1 MTLREAM
8 PVIRGVARWWADF
21 KVSGPPLPAGPV
33 VVAANH
39 LSHVD
44 PVVVTMAVERPVRF
58 LALDELFGHHTAFDT
73 LLLWLGSIPLTRTG
87 IPLSAMRTA
96 LVELAAGGAVAMFPE
111 GRRVAAWGDEWPRRG
126 AAWLSVRSGAPL
138 VPVAITGSGGVM
150 GLEDKR
156 LQRHPVSVTLGEPL
170 HPDEFRNLDDPVT
183 AMTEE
188 WALRIG
194 EALRGV
200 ASSE

>member
-1 MTLREAM
+1 VTLREAM

-150 GLEDKR
+150 GLEDKK
-156 LQRHPVSVTLGEPL
+156 LQRHPVSVTRGEPL